1 MTPAEIQERKLGILR
16 DTDWTQLPDSPL
28 DADTKASWA
37 TFRQAVRDID
47 QNADLNS
54 IAWPSAP
61 YSNPGT

>member
-61 YSNPGT
+61 YSDPGT